1 MVWETEPWRRMA
13 GNRRHGDM
21 YGWSLNVVARIEG
34 RWSRWNQWNGIHDVV
49 IADAA
54 VAVGLSFRKLALHIF
69 GASVKIQLGH
79 VHLF

>member
-1 MVWETEPWRRMA
+1 
-13 GNRRHGDM
+13 
-21 YGWSLNVVARIEG
+21 VVARMEG

-54 VAVGLSFRKLALHIF
+54 VAVGLSFRKLALHFF
-69 GASVKIQLGH
+69 GASVKTQLGH